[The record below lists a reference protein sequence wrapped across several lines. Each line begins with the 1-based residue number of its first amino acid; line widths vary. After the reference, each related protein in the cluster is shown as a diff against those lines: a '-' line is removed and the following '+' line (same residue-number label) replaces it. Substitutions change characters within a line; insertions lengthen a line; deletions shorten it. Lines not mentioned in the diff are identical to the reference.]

1 MIRLLRRTILP
12 LPFWGRGGG
21 GGGSIAKMFTKLF
34 SRCIVDVKFPAA
46 GRMHRH
52 SSSTKKKTQPLTSN
66 VQSVFTNPTSKN
78 AKHLGTTL
86 TKRASRL
93 QSRIFYYWHD
103 HIQVVNQ
110 LLEKV
115 KEYKIPLYF
124 ASVNHKKAF
133 DSTEFTAVFKAL
145 ENQGVDQAYITIL
158 PDLYNGATSVP
169 NLHRDSD
176 KIKLEKGFQDMV
188 TINFSQHV
196 SKML

>member
-1 MIRLLRRTILP
+1 MHCRCQVPSSWKDASVIIL
-12 LPFWGRGGG
+12 
-21 GGGSIAKMFTKLF
+21 
-34 SRCIVDVKFPAA
+34 
-46 GRMHRH
+46 H
-52 SSSTKKKTQPLTSN
+52 KKEDSWYQEFYADQPLTSN

-110 LLEKV
+110 LLEKI

-124 ASVNHKKAF
+124 ASVDHKKAF
-133 DSTEFTAVFKAL
+133 DSTEFTALFKAL

-158 PDLYNGATSVP
+158 RDLYNGATSVP